1 VIEIKATGKKAK
13 TLDHLMFYLLQ
24 KKGDGF
30 CESDFINI
38 INGGFVN
45 PCTPLAH
52 PPFFPFF
59 PDGLGD
65 PLFTAS

>member
-1 VIEIKATGKKAK
+1 
-13 TLDHLMFYLLQ
+13 MFYLLQ
-24 KKGDGF
+24 KKKDGF

-59 PDGLGD
+59 PDGLGN
-65 PLFTAS
+65 PLFKAS